1 MTRTAARPLAPEH
14 NRMLDAGA
22 QAHCKRV
29 AAWCEELA
37 LKMGI
42 CAHEAAALQE
52 AALMH
57 HHPVSF
63 LQNTGTLQ
71 LVSEL
76 GLQTETP
83 RGLSQLLS
91 VEAEHILRAFRGK
104 HPRLFPRQA
113 RRLARLLEAA
123 NNLDEQ
129 FEFAPF
135 EEKATLQQA
144 PNEPGQRDRV
154 VRFVLRYLRK
164 ADRADLDAV
173 IPALPVY
180 ADVVIE
186 LYRLIHS
193 GNVVVGDL
201 ARIATSDPAI
211 ASRLVR
217 SANSDFYSPAEPIRS
232 VKAAIDHVGMDCAV
246 RIMLAAAVRPLYAAP
261 RLQRIW
267 KHAIEAAQVA
277 EQIASRSG
285 KVDPSEAF
293 LAGLLHDVGKLA
305 IALLPPDVNSSLDRL
320 ILKGC
325 ESSVAEA
332 VVCGFDHAEAGAA
345 VLTAWQFD
353 EELVTAIRDH
363 HAPNRSG
370 SVIAAILYLT
380 EYWTDSEEDIPSNAR
395 LDSAFELAGLKP
407 RDLYEMQFSYDE
419 WLTAI

>member
-1 MTRTAARPLAPEH
+1 MTRTAAERLATER

-37 LKMGI
+37 LKLGI
-42 CAHEAAALQE
+42 CAQDAAALQE

-57 HHPVSF
+57 HHPISSF
-63 LQNTGTLQ
+63 QNTGTAR
-71 LVSEL
+71 LVTEL
-76 GLQTETP
+76 GLQAEAP
-83 RGLSQLLS
+83 RGLPQLFS

-104 HPRLFPRQA
+104 QARMFPRQT
-113 RRLARLLEAA
+113 RRLARVLEAA
-123 NNLDEQ
+123 NNFDEQ

-135 EEKATLQQA
+135 EEASGQQA
-144 PNEPGQRDRV
+144 LDGRDRRDRAM
-154 VRFVLRYLRK
+154 RFVLRYLKK
-164 ADRADLDAV
+164 ATRADLDAA
-173 IPALPVY
+173 IPLMTVH
-180 ADVVIE
+180 ADVA
-186 LYRLIHS
+186 LQLSRLISTGHFAFA
-193 GNVVVGDL
+193 DL
-201 ARIATSDPAI
+201 ARIAGSDAAI
-211 ASRLVR
+211 ASRLIR
-217 SANSDFYSPAEPIRS
+217 SANSDFYSPAEPIRT
-232 VKAAIDHVGMDCAV
+232 VDAAIGHVGIENAV
-246 RIMLAAAVRPLYAAP
+246 RISLTAAVRPLYTAP

-267 KHAIEAAQVA
+267 KHAVEAAQVA

-305 IALLPPDVNSSLDRL
+305 IALLPPDVNASLDRL

-345 VLTAWQFD
+345 VLTSWQFG
-353 EELVTAIRDH
+353 EELVSAIRNH
-363 HAPNRSG
+363 HSPDRSG
-370 SVIAAILYLT
+370 SVTAAILYLT

-395 LDSAFELAGLKP
+395 LDTAFELAGLKP